1 MCRSSAVQDDLHTI
15 PVMRNRT
22 LVVVVLAA
30 ALIVGAALSMRAQG
44 GGALHRW
51 FAAIHGR

>member
-1 MCRSSAVQDDLHTI
+1 
-15 PVMRNRT
+15 MRNRT
-22 LVVVVLAA
+22 FLVIALAA
-30 ALIVGAALSMRAQG
+30 ALMVCAALSMRTHG

>member
-1 MCRSSAVQDDLHTI
+1 MS
-15 PVMRNRT
+15 NRT
-22 LVVVVLAA
+22 F
-30 ALIVGAALSMRAQG
+30 LIVLVIAAIVFAGALKADATH

>member
-1 MCRSSAVQDDLHTI
+1 
-15 PVMRNRT
+15 MRNRMF
-22 LVVVVLAA
+22 LIVVVAA
-30 ALIVGAALSMRAQG
+30 ALIVAGALSMRTHG

>member
-1 MCRSSAVQDDLHTI
+1 
-15 PVMRNRT
+15 MRNRT
-22 LVVVVLAA
+22 FVAVIVAA
-30 ALIVGAALSMRAQG
+30 ALIVGAALSMRTHG